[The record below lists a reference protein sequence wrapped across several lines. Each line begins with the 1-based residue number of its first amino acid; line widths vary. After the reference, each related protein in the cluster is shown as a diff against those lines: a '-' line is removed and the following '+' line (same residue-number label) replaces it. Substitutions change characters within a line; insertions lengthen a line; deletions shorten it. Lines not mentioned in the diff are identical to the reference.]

1 MSGKEKKTLYK
12 EIHMNTGDFERGL
25 VALQQLTIPLKLGK
39 KTRVVIDYD
48 PQEPSVTFQ
57 YFKVEE

>member
-1 MSGKEKKTLYK
+1 MAGKEKTTLYK
-12 EIHMNTGDFERGL
+12 EIHMNTDAFERGL
-25 VALQQLTIPLKLGK
+25 VALQQLSIPLKLGK

-48 PQEPSVTFQ
+48 PQKPSVTFQ